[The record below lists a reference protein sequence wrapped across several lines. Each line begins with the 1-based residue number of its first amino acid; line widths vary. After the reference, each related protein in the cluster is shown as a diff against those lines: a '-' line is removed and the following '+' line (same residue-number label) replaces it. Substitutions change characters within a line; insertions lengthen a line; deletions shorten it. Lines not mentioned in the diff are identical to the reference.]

1 MTVVKLDGIGGG
13 TGGTQAHKHTPLQT
27 EPEEQGRRKACIS
40 ATLFPF
46 LHQLKLDLKQ
56 AK

>member
-1 MTVVKLDGIGGG
+1 MTVVKLDGIGGALE
-13 TGGTQAHKHTPLQT
+13 AHKHTPLQT